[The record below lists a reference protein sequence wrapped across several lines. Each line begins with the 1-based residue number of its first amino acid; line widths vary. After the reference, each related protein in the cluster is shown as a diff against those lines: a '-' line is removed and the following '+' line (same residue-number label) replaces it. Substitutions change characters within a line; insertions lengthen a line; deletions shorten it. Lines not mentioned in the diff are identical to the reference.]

1 MKTDRRGM
9 TLGEGFFLRGKTF
22 FEIHNYHPDWKTTLQ
37 KIEIQ
42 KKIERHAP
50 LSPNLRQIVN
60 YSGITPPKRQYRDI
74 SIRGMIIFHA
84 RLS

>member
-1 MKTDRRGM
+1 M

-42 KKIERHAP
+42 KKK
-50 LSPNLRQIVN
+50 LNVMLLYLQ
-60 YSGITPPKRQYRDI
+60 TFDKLL
-74 SIRGMIIFHA
+74 IIQGS
-84 RLS
+84 RV